1 MFKLSLLTASI
12 VIGASILTGC
22 DDAKTPGA
30 AAPKAAKPAV
40 TTPAKDT
47 EIEVRAPLTLFSG
60 QWSLPDGLPS
70 PIGVKP
76 FIQLIEIESDNPN
89 EIRLAGFNGCNRLFG
104 SAIHT
109 EQSLTFSD
117 ISVTEKLCKNS
128 LMQEQEATLLNSLNN
143 TQSFSISDN
152 ELTLLDKDQKALQ
165 SFSAL

>member
-22 DDAKTPGA
+22 DDAKTPEA
-30 AAPKAAKPAV
+30 AAPKAATPAV

-109 EQSLTFSD
+109 EQNLTFSD

-143 TQSFSISDN
+143 AQSFSISDN
-152 ELTLLDKDQKALQ
+152 KLTLLDKDQKALQ